1 MDENKKEKKMSKAKK
16 IVMITMVSVLG
27 AVLTISLVFF
37 LIIYGYINKMNLESP
52 NDSDDFVID
61 ESALLEPDDTSLDDS
76 PLDEIERID
85 NRILENANNNDG
97 PYHDTDVLNILLIGT
112 DNRASNERG
121 RSDAMILVSINKK
134 TESIIMTSILRDIYL
149 DIPGLANNNRLNA
162 AYAYGGTD
170 MLVKT
175 IEQNFKIKIDKY
187 ARVDFDAFVDA
198 IDAVGGIEINLTN
211 EEVKYMTNKGA
222 VLKPTGNG
230 SYKLD
235 GKQALM
241 YARIRYIGTDFGRT
255 ARQRTILNKLFVK
268 ARGLNPIQMN
278 GLLNKILPMVTTDFN
293 EREIFTQIIS
303 APAYLKFDVQ
313 QGCIPMEGTYE
324 NLRIRKMQVLGIDF
338 EKNIQALHGKI
349 YGVN

>member
-134 TESIIMTSILRDIYL
+134 TESIMTSILRDIYL
-149 DIPGLANNNRLNA
+149 DIPGLANNNGL
-162 AYAYGGTD
+162 
-170 MLVKT
+170 MQLMHMV
-175 IEQNFKIKIDKY
+175 EQIC
-187 ARVDFDAFVDA
+187 
-198 IDAVGGIEINLTN
+198 L
-211 EEVKYMTNKGA
+211 
-222 VLKPTGNG
+222 
-230 SYKLD
+230 
-235 GKQALM
+235 
-241 YARIRYIGTDFGRT
+241 
-255 ARQRTILNKLFVK
+255 
-268 ARGLNPIQMN
+268 
-278 GLLNKILPMVTTDFN
+278 
-293 EREIFTQIIS
+293 
-303 APAYLKFDVQ
+303 
-313 QGCIPMEGTYE
+313 
-324 NLRIRKMQVLGIDF
+324 
-338 EKNIQALHGKI
+338 
-349 YGVN
+349 